1 MARPK
6 SDKYNIETMISI
18 IEEYTKTIELPILK
32 EVCYQNKWNYD
43 YVMQLQ
49 RDNEELSQ
57 SIKTL
62 LDKKETQLERG
73 GLSGKYN
80 NTMAIFSLK
89 QLGWRDNK
97 DIQVKDMRKIEIV
110 DDLPNEINTDS
121 MDNSR

>member
-6 SDKYNIETMISI
+6 TDKYNIDNMIKI
-18 IEEYTKTIELPILK
+18 IDEYTKNTDLPILK
-32 EVCYQNKWNYD
+32 EVCYKNKWNYD
-43 YVMQLQ
+43 TIMKYQ
-49 RDNEELSQ
+49 RDNELLMQ

-73 GLSGKYN
+73 GLLGKYN

-97 DIQVKDMRKIEIV
+97 DIQVKDMRKIEIL
-110 DDLPNEINTDS
+110 DDLPKDE
-121 MDNSR
+121 MDE